1 MAISANIDNYIK
13 DSLINGKVC
22 RFNKPTVS
30 VFITKIV
37 ANMPEAQKQD
47 YYFAVK
53 QAMQIWNKF
62 SAVKFV
68 EVSNQNADIVVV
80 WTKVGIKNEGNC
92 KYRSIIANEIKAIT
106 IEIGLDNEFSP
117 KIINNSTIL
126 HTCLHEFGHSLGL
139 GHGVDIDDL
148 MFVPHQ
154 KTLNSPSE
162 NDLLVLNILYKNPL
176 GTTFENL
183 AKY

>member
-1 MAISANIDNYIK
+1 MTISPNIDKYIK

-22 RFNKPTVS
+22 RFNKSNIS
-30 VFITKIV
+30 VFITNII
-37 ANMPEAQKQD
+37 ADMPEGKKQD
-47 YYFAVK
+47 YYWIVR

-62 SAVKFV
+62 SAVNFI
-68 EVSNQNADIVVV
+68 ETNNQNADIIVN

-92 KYRSIIANEIKAIT
+92 KYRSIITNEIKAIT
-106 IEIGLDNEFSP
+106 IEIGLDNEYSP

-139 GHGVDIDDL
+139 GHGVDTEDL

-154 KTLNSPSE
+154 KTLNSPSK
-162 NDLLVLNILYKNPL
+162 NDLCVLNLLYKNQL

-183 AKY
+183 IRY